1 MSSKRK
7 YVEYLWDPTCKIPTR
22 SKYRMKQ
29 AAASADTGC
38 ANNETEDE
46 DEPCTSDQ
54 GSRNCLEG
62 AAQPRNVEPT
72 SVQEILPTE
81 TEASE
86 PRVSGVGLLASN
98 ATLEGNND
106 DSSDS
111 SSDDTDA
118 ETEADGDDAADAPGK
133 EISDL
138 DQPIYPS
145 ARITKAESMLMVM
158 AHSLRHDQSKEAT
171 ESLLKIISMH
181 LPEGT
186 PFPANEVLVLQELFC
201 CRVVLGQA
209 LLLLSLLCLH
219 WGG

>member
-1 MSSKRK
+1 MWS
-7 YVEYLWDPTCKIPTR
+7 TCGTQRARFRRI

-138 DQPIYPS
+138 VRTRVILVVS
-145 ARITKAESMLMVM
+145 TFTATVRITG
-158 AHSLRHDQSKEAT
+158 RHFS
-171 ESLLKIISMH
+171 
-181 LPEGT
+181 
-186 PFPANEVLVLQELFC
+186 
-201 CRVVLGQA
+201 R
-209 LLLLSLLCLH
+209 LSPLT
-219 WGG
+219 G